1 MQFANKPSHFYAVNM
16 AKSVCHILSK
26 KSVISIIA
34 PKVGQICLSAII
46 IKYSWKLNKNT
57 FSKLSLYWVQDEDFR
72 YKRDTRNYEYT
83 MNQFPHRN
91 TFYCHFYFFFRVSK
105 FIFIYI
111 YRMQSIET
119 KNFLKGLKSF
129 LRDLKFAPFSSL
141 LRSNGERGANIKF
154 RKNRVLDSWK
164 L

>member
-1 MQFANKPSHFYAVNM
+1 MLTKYHFIFFASMQFANKPSHFYAVNM

-105 FIFIYI
+105 FLSIYI
-111 YRMQSIET
+111 HRMQSIKT
-119 KNFLKGLKSF
+119 KNFYFFIFNLGISSSIVSWYLGSF
-129 LRDLKFAPFSSL
+129 HVV
-141 LRSNGERGANIKF
+141 F
-154 RKNRVLDSWK
+154 R
-164 L
+164 